1 MHCHDSFL
9 KFFLNIILDTIQKIE
24 NSIVALQIQ
33 DLAIQDNGLLNIE
46 SPRFGLPN
54 IENSRFGNFRF
65 GLLSTEKFKIWKF
78 SFWPPKY

>member
-1 MHCHDSFL
+1 L
-9 KFFLNIILDTIQKIE
+9 EFFLNIILDTFQKLE
-24 NSIVALQIQ
+24 NSIVSLQIQ
-33 DLAIQDNGLLNIE
+33 DLAIQDNGLPNIE

-65 GLLSTEKFKIWKF
+65 GLPSTEKFKIWKF